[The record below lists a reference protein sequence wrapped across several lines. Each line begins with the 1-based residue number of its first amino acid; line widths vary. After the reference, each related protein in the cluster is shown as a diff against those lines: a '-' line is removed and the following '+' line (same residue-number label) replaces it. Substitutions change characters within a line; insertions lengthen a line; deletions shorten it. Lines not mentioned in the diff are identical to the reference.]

1 MTMALGKSEPPRQRD
16 RQHGRGQGRGP
27 PEGASATQQRRSS
40 PTPHTQGAHTMK
52 RGHVTGH
59 KHECSGK
66 GNNWWYQ
73 TPEAEAIIRKLE
85 AEWDAKQTTQA
96 SK

>member
-1 MTMALGKSEPPRQRD
+1 
-16 RQHGRGQGRGP
+16 
-27 PEGASATQQRRSS
+27 
-40 PTPHTQGAHTMK
+40 MK

-59 KHECSGK
+59 KQERTGK

-73 TPEAEAIIRKLE
+73 TPEAEAILRQLE
-85 AEWDAKQTTQA
+85 AEWEAKQAQQA